1 MKAQS
6 VAFDGRHPEPANV
19 NELGLV
25 RLTVVEEFFAE
36 KTVEP
41 GVVDVE
47 RCQLLPFLSHGLAKR
62 VTRNQKKW
70 RGILNF
76 FGVDS
81 RH

>member
-41 GVVDVE
+41 GDVDVE
-47 RCQLLPFLSHGLAKR
+47 RCQLLPFLSSMVLRKE
-62 VTRNQKKW
+62 
-70 RGILNF
+70 
-76 FGVDS
+76 
-81 RH
+81 